1 MRWSLAFLALGLALY
16 SSCQRKGPNPSAATY
31 VGDSAC
37 MRCHGAIAQAY
48 SRTWKAH
55 SLLPVTPNLSRIE
68 DFTQPAV
75 YDPHSRF
82 YYRTRWEGDSL
93 YLYEYRLQGRDTVYL
108 RRERLDFVVGSGHQ
122 TRSYLL
128 WRNGFLYEA
137 PLTWYVRPAR
147 WDLSPGYAEGRN
159 SRFSREIQPACL
171 ACHAS
176 GWVAV
181 PWTYHRYVQV
191 GGPLGCESCHG
202 PGSAHVQDPTDT
214 TYYWSRWSPQQQM
227 DVCSR
232 CHLEGLAV
240 EKRPGWQPGEA
251 LAAYWAIFLPE
262 RPELGR
268 FGIASHAERL
278 LRSACYKKG
287 GLTCT
292 SCHHPHPTQAQPTY
306 EQRCLSC
313 HARGCGSPEHPSAG
327 CVSCHMPQGE
337 TSDIPHTRF
346 TDHFI
351 RVVRGEAAAP
361 VEEARLLCA
370 TEPAPDTA
378 WIGEAYLKWYQEEHP
393 DPARLAKALE
403 FLERKGRPEAQA
415 RAWLFQGEA
424 HKALPWAEEALREDT
439 TLPRL
444 ELYGFLLEMTG
455 QTEKALAVWERLAQK
470 APHYPEAAFRQ
481 TLLAYQLGK
490 LPAEKAYARLQALCA
505 EQPWNAQFQYNAG
518 ILSAQLGRLSAAQAH
533 LQAALQYEPDYAPAQ
548 EALRKL
554 SSVILH

>member
-1 MRWSLAFLALGLALY
+1 MRWSLAFIALGLALY
-16 SSCQRKGPNPSAATY
+16 SSCQRKGPSRVAATY

-37 MRCHGAIAQAY
+37 MRCHGTIAAAY
-48 SRTWKAH
+48 ARTWKAH
-55 SLLPVTPNLSRIE
+55 SLLPVTPHLPRIE

-82 YYRTRWEGDSL
+82 YYRAQWEGDSL
-93 YLYEYRLQGRDTVYL
+93 YLYEYRVQGRDTGYL
-108 RRERLDFVVGSGHQ
+108 RRERVDFVVGSGHQ
-122 TRSYLL
+122 TRSYLM

-137 PLTWYVRPAR
+137 PLTWYVRPKK

-181 PWTYHRYVQV
+181 PWTYNRYVQV

-202 PGSAHVQDPTDT
+202 PGSAHVQDPADT
-214 TYYWSRWSPQQQM
+214 AYYWSRWPPQRQM

-240 EKRPGWQPGEA
+240 EKRSGWRPGDT

-278 LRSACYKKG
+278 LRSGCYQKG

-292 SCHHPHPTQAQPTY
+292 SCHHPHPTQAQPSY

-313 HARGCGSPEHPSAG
+313 HTSGCKNPEHPSTG
-327 CVSCHMPQGE
+327 CVSCHMPKGE
-337 TSDIPHTRF
+337 TSDIPHTSF

-351 RVVRGEAAAP
+351 RVVREPASVGEKR
-361 VEEARLLCA
+361 VHLLCA
-370 TEPAPDTA
+370 TEPAPDSL
-378 WIGEAYLKWYQEEHP
+378 WLGEAYLKWYQEERAE
-393 DPARLAKALE
+393 PALLEEALRLL
-403 FLERKGRPEAQA
+403 RGGGRPEAFA
-415 RAWLFQGEA
+415 RALLFKGRVQE
-424 HKALPWAEEALREDT
+424 ALPWAEAALRDDT
-439 TLPRL
+439 TLARM
-444 ELYGFLLEMTG
+444 ELYGFLLEMSG

-470 APHYPEAAFRQ
+470 APSYPEAAFRQ
-481 TLLAYQLGK
+481 TILAYQLGK
-490 LPAEKAYARLQALCA
+490 LPPEKAYEQFHALCT

-518 ILSAQLGRLSAAQAH
+518 ILAAQLGKLPAAKAH
-533 LQAALQYEPDYAPAQ
+533 FQSALQYEPDYSPAQ